1 MKKEL
6 NMISPIMIKFFPLI
20 SALSAMIIS
29 QSIKLIIFAIKQ
41 NYSFKLSSL
50 ITAGGMP
57 STHSALI
64 TCIATSIGL
73 KDGFHSTDFFLATI
87 LSLVVIY
94 DARGIRYCVGEH
106 AKVINHLILKNDQ
119 EKVNE
124 FVGHTLTEVIA
135 GIIIGI
141 VIAICMYQIVIP

>member
-1 MKKEL
+1 
-6 NMISPIMIKFFPLI
+6 MISPIMIKFFPLI

>member
-1 MKKEL
+1 
-6 NMISPIMIKFFPLI
+6 MISTMIIKFFPLI

-29 QSIKLIIFAIKQ
+29 QSIKLIIFALKR

-64 TCIATSIGL
+64 TCIAVSIGL
-73 KDGFHSTDFFLATI
+73 KEGFHSTDFFLATI

-94 DARGIRYCVGEH
+94 DARGIRHCVGEH
-106 AKVINHLILKNDQ
+106 AKVINSLILNDNQ
-119 EKVNE
+119 KKVNE
-124 FVGHTLTEVIA
+124 YVGHTLEEVIV

-141 VIAICMYQIVIP
+141 IVALCMYQIIIP